1 MTGKNK
7 LLSRISMDVRN
18 SMCLFFFAFPLPA
31 WPLNR
36 KVEQKTCH
44 HRGAQLQAK
53 DGQTDRID
61 LNDIMELLHDP
72 LTPLCKSSFFDKK

>member
-1 MTGKNK
+1 MTVKNK
-7 LLSRISMDVRN
+7 LSSGDFHGCQKQHVP
-18 SMCLFFFAFPLPA
+18 FFFAFALPA

-72 LTPLCKSSFFDKK
+72 LTP